1 MKLRKIP
8 LDSLLE
14 IIIDLYESGVD
25 YIDIDGEQNK
35 EGEPLKD
42 SILITVKPEYI
53 VDVEEYRELPSIF
66 VDDNRNLSDEDINDL
81 I

>member
-66 VDDNRNLSDEDINDL
+66 VDDNRNLCDEDINDL